1 MFTQSKD
8 EVILDRQLKQKD
20 LVLQADLVAQT
31 SEVPGVLTISGAVAT
46 TTISANVQEPIKS
59 CQSISVVNRIT
70 GAIIATTAAP
80 LIAGNSVS
88 VVVDATG
95 ITNACITIQY
105 RN

>member
-20 LVLQADLVAQT
+20 LILQANLVAKT
-31 SEVPGVLTISGAVAT
+31 SEVPGVLTISGALGT
-46 TTISANVQEPIKS
+46 TTISVNVQEPIKS
-59 CQSISVVNRIT
+59 CQRIGVVNRIT
-70 GAIIATTAAP
+70 GAAIATVAAP

-95 ITNACITIQY
+95 ITDACITIQY